1 LKLSAINCNQTEFPY
16 RAQAHHR
23 RRLKTPLKVEFAYT
37 DLPVQRVQSGCT
49 GLQPA
54 SSTQQETAMPQFAKI
69 TGDVTYTPGDGAP
82 IEIPR
87 DTRIEVA
94 LEPDSATLSWDAGD
108 GVAAV
113 TAIPRIQFD
122 DYVKE
127 GQITMTPQ

>member
-1 LKLSAINCNQTEFPY
+1 MQHIGCVILPPIASNCS
-16 RAQAHHR
+16 R
-23 RRLKTPLKVEFAYT
+23 RGAKWLFAYKS
-37 DLPVQRVQSGCT
+37 LGKSLLKSKRT
-49 GLQPA
+49 GLFVTARFPNPPI
-54 SSTQQETAMPQFAKI
+54 QETAMPQFAMI

-87 DTRIEVA
+87 VRIEVA

-122 DYVKE
+122 DYVRE
-127 GQITMTPQ
+127 GKITMTPQ